1 MNHWLAA
8 VICFYEVPY
17 TALIAVPVKV
27 ISTSTLNWHSIFK
40 MDNGHTRDMFISTI
54 LPHVLPPREF
64 IHFTYKTQYFLESN
78 DDRHPSAA
86 QPVTMTFQ
94 RYSITLDSRGV
105 KIRYGQGNEKYL
117 RDLFPQ
123 FTSLQQ
129 FSLPGNISL
138 IIDTLRNL
146 LQINEAP
153 ISSYV

>member
-1 MNHWLAA
+1 
-8 VICFYEVPY
+8 
-17 TALIAVPVKV
+17 
-27 ISTSTLNWHSIFK
+27 
-40 MDNGHTRDMFISTI
+40 MDNGGYMRDMCIISI
-54 LPHVLPPREF
+54 FSDVLPPNDYISF
-64 IHFTYKTQYFLESN
+64 AFGIQQYLESN
-78 DDRHPSAA
+78 EDLPDGDT
-86 QPVTMTFQ
+86 QLITMTFQ
-94 RYSITLDSRGV
+94 RYSITLDSHGV

-153 ISSYV
+153 ISMHV